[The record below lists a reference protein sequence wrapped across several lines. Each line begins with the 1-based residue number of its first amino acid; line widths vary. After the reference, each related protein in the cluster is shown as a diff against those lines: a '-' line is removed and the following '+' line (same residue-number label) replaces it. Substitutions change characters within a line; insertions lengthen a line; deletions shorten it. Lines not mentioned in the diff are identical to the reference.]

1 MELVNA
7 AIIGTM
13 AFSGVFIAAKIV
25 VARDHTRR
33 LRARRAELSRLSK
46 PLTYR
51 IYPSVVQQ

>member
-1 MELVNA
+1 MELVNV

-13 AFSGVFIAAKIV
+13 ALSGVFIAAKIV

-33 LRARRAELSRLSK
+33 LRARQAELSRLSK

-51 IYPSVVQQ
+51 IISK